1 MKNCSPQWEP
11 KQEMYINRP
20 NIKDLY
26 FRLLMKRKLIT
37 LNENM
42 IAYIFTVFVL

>member
-1 MKNCSPQWEP
+1 M
-11 KQEMYINRP
+11 NRP

-42 IAYIFTVFVL
+42 IAYIFSVFVL